1 MVEHVLFDAAN
12 TLIHKP
18 AIWSTWQ
25 KVLKSHGAVIAELEL
40 RRVHKLTS
48 ETVRFPDRTDGA
60 FYKSFNASVLYNL
73 GIIPTESL
81 LNDLF
86 LSMHKL
92 EWEVFDDCMVV
103 STIQLP
109 VSVASNFDTSLNSKL
124 EKHFGF
130 RFYKVVVSEEIGHRK
145 PSESFYQKA
154 VEALGVES
162 SKVLYIGDSLE
173 LDIHP
178 AQKIGMKAYLI
189 DREGFYLNFENRIE
203 SMSEINSLIEKI
215 R

>member
-18 AIWSTWQ
+18 AIWQIWQ
-25 KVLKSHGAVIAELEL
+25 KVLKSHGVVVAELEL

-60 FYKSFNASVLYNL
+60 FYRSFNASVLYNL

-92 EWEVFDDCMVV
+92 EWEVFDDCMIIP
-103 STIQLP
+103 TIQLP
-109 VSVASNFDTSLNSKL
+109 VSVASNFDTSLGSKL
-124 EKHFGF
+124 EKHLDFKF
-130 RFYKVVVSEEIGHRK
+130 HEVIVSEDIGHRK
-145 PSESFYQKA
+145 PSKKFYEM
-154 VEALGVES
+154 VVDTLGVDPI
-162 SKVLYIGDSLE
+162 KVLYIGDSLE

-178 AQKIGMKAYLI
+178 ALNIGMKAYLI
-189 DREGFYLNFENRIE
+189 DRENLYPNF
-203 SMSEINSLIEKI
+203 KQG
-215 R
+215 